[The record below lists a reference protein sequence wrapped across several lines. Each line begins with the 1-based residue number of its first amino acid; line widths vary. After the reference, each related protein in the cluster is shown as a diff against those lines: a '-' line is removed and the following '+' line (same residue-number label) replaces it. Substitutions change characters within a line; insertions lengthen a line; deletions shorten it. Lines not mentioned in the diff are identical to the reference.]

1 MSAVEFSDSESV
13 VLVMDGRRKDTE
25 RYGLL
30 LGIVILIIS
39 FMFVASCAVFF
50 HCAPLFLVTGRQ
62 YFSHLSGAVKVY
74 SPEKNHLCLHV
85 TIC

>member
-30 LGIVILIIS
+30 LGIVILIIC
-39 FMFVASCAVFF
+39 FMFVASRAVFS
-50 HCAPLFLVTGRQ
+50 TGRL